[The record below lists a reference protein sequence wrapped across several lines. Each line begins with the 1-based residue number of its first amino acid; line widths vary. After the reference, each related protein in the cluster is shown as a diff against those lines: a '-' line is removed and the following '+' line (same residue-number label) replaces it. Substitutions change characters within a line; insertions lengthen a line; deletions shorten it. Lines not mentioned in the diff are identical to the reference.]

1 MRLEFEERN
10 LVIIRYI
17 GDESVNSIEFGNMQ
31 FDSNNGFIII
41 ELRKSIG
48 GDPFTGKVCG
58 GRVNNSFPEGAPFGV
73 KEASGK
79 WDL

>member
-1 MRLEFEERN
+1 MKFEERN
-10 LVIIRYI
+10 LIVIRYV

-31 FDSNNGFIII
+31 FDSNDGFIII
-41 ELRKSIG
+41 ELRKSVG
-48 GDPFTGKVCG
+48 GDPFTRKMYC